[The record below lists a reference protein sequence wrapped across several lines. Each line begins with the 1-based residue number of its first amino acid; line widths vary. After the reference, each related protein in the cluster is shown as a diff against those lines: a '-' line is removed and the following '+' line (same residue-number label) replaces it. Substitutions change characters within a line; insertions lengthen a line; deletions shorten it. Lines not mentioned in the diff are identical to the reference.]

1 MIKLNI
7 GDLVEVKPPAPGE
20 ERGYVKGIGYVKNK
34 TSTRGRYSTWITI
47 QWIDEP
53 QEVLEYTR
61 GEIAILIDSWNVYP
75 VINNKIK

>member
-7 GDLVEVKPPAPGE
+7 GDLVEVKPPGPGE
-20 ERGYVKGIGYVKNK
+20 EPGYVKGIGYVKNK
-34 TSTRGRYSTWITI
+34 TRARGRYSTWITI
-47 QWIDEP
+47 QWIDDP

-75 VINNKIK
+75 VLNNKVK